1 MIATDI
7 SKNAWKGK
15 ASAPATCGLEGS
27 PRAESNGKGGGRED
41 WWLHREESDRK
52 RCAGIMLAEL
62 KLVEISRCRNVDLI
76 LMGLLG

>member
-27 PRAESNGKGGGRED
+27 PRAESINGKGGGKKKRGGRED
-41 WWLHREESDRK
+41 WCLHGEESDRK
-52 RCAGIMLAEL
+52 RCGGIMLMTET
-62 KLVEISRCRNVDLI
+62 
-76 LMGLLG
+76 G

>member
-27 PRAESNGKGGGRED
+27 PRAESINGKGEGGRIGAFME
-41 WWLHREESDRK
+41 RRVT
-52 RCAGIMLAEL
+52 GNG
-62 KLVEISRCRNVDLI
+62 VEGSC
-76 LMGLLG
+76 